1 VRVVKDDAARFGG
14 TSLNDQLLQEPDINN
29 TLVGVLTRFREG
41 EIAVVADIE
50 GMIYQARVAP

>member
-1 VRVVKDDAARFGG
+1 VKDDAARFGG